1 MVVLQLNDEQVME
14 LIHQL
19 SDEKQMHLFQLLL
32 QQRRGRW
39 MELSHIGQIGVR
51 QAAREHNLD
60 WDAMSEDERED
71 FIDRVVHE
79 DRVCA

>member
-1 MVVLQLNDEQVME
+1 MVVLQLNDEQVIE
-14 LIHQL
+14 LIQQL
-19 SDEKQMHLFQLLL
+19 SDEKQMQLFQLLL

-39 MELSHIGQIGVR
+39 MELSHIGQLGAR
-51 QAAREHNLD
+51 QSAREHSLD
-60 WDAMSEDERED
+60 WDAMTEDERED